1 MGQYA
6 ISTGNSLKTTATQS
20 RIYQAATQTVSA
32 GWQGAKQMAQRE
44 ISQIPKMVRA
54 IPEYPVVQY
63 ARSAAYAG
71 GARAKGAVEAGW
83 NGAKQMAGRE
93 VSQVSNMVRAIPEY
107 PVVQYARSAAYAGGA
122 RAKGAVEAG
131 WNTTK
136 EMAKSS
142 WEAGKAAGQRYTPVV
157 WNGTKNAGVNFAT
170 GAGTNAVFYG
180 GEYGLKRALGAQEDF
195 NWGELGMYMGSGA
208 TGNVLGGSVKP
219 MVGSGI
225 QRFNNRSVK
234 GNGGTPRFTIN
245 PEGKLRTGL
254 EASGAG
260 ALNLANAEAWNL
272 ATGKGDLSNG
282 DKAYALLA
290 GGLGSQV
297 GGFKTPLRGAD
308 GKRLSFEDTKLG
320 APLKAPS
327 YMDSYRAMA
336 AGHPGRRTSA
346 SEWNRVVG
354 YGTANAGVMALTDL
368 AKSYVV
374 NPLVEY
380 AVNPAMDYVKDN
392 APHMGEVRRWP
403 QPMKDMYRLWEQYWP
418 WGDYVPSPSSAQNAD
433 LVSGA
438 GPVQS
443 QQQESEIIKPSNPQE
458 EAVANQA
465 PVQHPNGGVL

>member
-44 ISQIPKMVRA
+44 ISQIPK
-54 IPEYPVVQY
+54 
-63 ARSAAYAG
+63 
-71 GARAKGAVEAGW
+71 
-83 NGAKQMAGRE
+83 
-93 VSQVSNMVRAIPEY
+93 MVRAIPEY

-308 GKRLSFEDTKLG
+308 GKQLSFEDTKLG

>member
-83 NGAKQMAGRE
+83 NGAKQMAGHE

-180 GEYGLKRALGAQEDF
+180 GEYGLKRALGSQEDF

-225 QRFNNRSVK
+225 QRFNNRSVR

-290 GGLGSQV
+290 GGLGSQAGSFGV
-297 GGFKTPLRGAD
+297 PFTKGKGPNGGRI
-308 GKRLSFEDTKLG
+308 SFDNTSLG
-320 APLKAPS
+320 SPLKAPS
-327 YMDSYRAMA
+327 YMDSYGAMA
-336 AGHPGRRTSA
+336 TGHPGFKTNI
-346 SEWNRVVG
+346 SEWKQIG
-354 YGTANAGVMALTDL
+354 EYGTANATVMAFTDL
-368 AKSYVV
+368 AKSYV
-374 NPLVEY
+374 
-380 AVNPAMDYVKDN
+380 VNPAMDYVKDN
-392 APHMGEVRRWP
+392 APHIGEVRRWP
-403 QPMKDMYRLWEQYWP
+403 QPMKDMYRLREQYWP
-418 WGDYVPSPSSAQNAD
+418 WGDYVPSPLSAQSAD
-433 LVSGA
+433 PVSGA

-465 PVQHPNGGVL
+465 PVQHPNGGVS